1 MLDIIFLNL
10 FLYSRTINE
19 TFHCAMILATAV
31 VGPGLVHLGVNI
43 DTWIRIFAC
52 NRLVLSLYSCN
63 SLHAG

>member
-10 FLYSRTINE
+10 FLYFRTVNE

-31 VGPGLVHLGVNI
+31 VGPGLVHLGINV

-52 NRLVLSLYSCN
+52 NR
-63 SLHAG
+63 